1 METKILNML
10 HGMYLHGL
18 TNVKE
23 GIKMQKYKID
33 CTDYEGYKEREM
45 DIIGLKSYYAT
56 EIDKSEYGD
65 FDDWLCEMKRCGLIT
80 IIK

>member
-1 METKILNML
+1 MP
-10 HGMYLHGL
+10 
-18 TNVKE
+18 
-23 GIKMQKYKID
+23 KYKLD
-33 CTDYEGYKEREM
+33 CTDFKGYKEKEM
-45 DIIGLKSYYAT
+45 DIVDLMSYYAT

>member
-1 METKILNML
+1 
-10 HGMYLHGL
+10 
-18 TNVKE
+18 
-23 GIKMQKYKID
+23 MQKYKID

-56 EIDKSEYGD
+56 EIDKSEHGD

-80 IIK
+80 IK